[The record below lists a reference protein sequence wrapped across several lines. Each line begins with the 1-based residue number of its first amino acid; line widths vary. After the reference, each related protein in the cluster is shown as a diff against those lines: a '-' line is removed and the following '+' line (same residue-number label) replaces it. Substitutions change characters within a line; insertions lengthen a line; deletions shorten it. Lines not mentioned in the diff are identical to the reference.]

1 MDKNTAKKRIDLLH
15 TNLLADILYTE
26 LVNEGRGFVEHQL
39 YLIEQE
45 SGSVWNETIA
55 RLHVEQLEDT
65 ALIPPKAT
73 NLRF

>member
-15 TNLLADILYTE
+15 TKLLADILYTE
-26 LVNEGRGFVEHQL
+26 LVHEGRGFVEHQL
-39 YLIEQE
+39 HLIEQE
-45 SGSVWNETIA
+45 SGSVWNDTIA

-73 NLRF
+73 QD